1 MMNGWVKIRPW
12 KGPAYS
18 ALPGEAV
25 KSPAVMALPFALRQ
39 ALRIPA
45 RLARLASHWAV
56 NLAFLDQ
63 VVTSGGNFL
72 CGVLLARTFG
82 TYEFGRFALAW
93 MLVEFMGSLQFA
105 AIIQPMLNIGSK
117 QAEADRDR
125 YYHAVISQQGAACAL
140 LSLLVWAGITAAGWL
155 LPDLQL
161 LELAVPL
168 CTAIIAYQLYGF
180 FRRYLFARGHALAAL
195 CSDVLRFTV
204 QIAATVA
211 LPFAVPGAT
220 AVAGIWVVAAAC
232 AVAAALGFGFFGR
245 FAWNGATFRQVTARH
260 WTFSKWLLPSALMFW
275 MTSQAF
281 VLMSGVVLGA
291 AATGVLKAAITITN
305 VLNLLLLALD
315 NFAPVQASRA
325 FHVGGNAALRRYIAW
340 LAALTGGLIAAAV
353 TALNIAPDYIVHV
366 LYGGQYDDAG
376 HLVRW
381 LCAPAAVYG
390 IGSVLVI
397 WAAALERTRAIF
409 FSYAAATAF
418 TAIAAYPLTFY
429 GGLTGVVLGSLL
441 VEVIRVVV
449 LLIPLIRWSRAPKD
463 HGTDSGI

>member
-12 KGPAYS
+12 KESAYS
-18 ALPGEAV
+18 ALPAEAM
-25 KSPAVMALPFALRQ
+25 KSPAVMAIPFVLRQ
-39 ALRIPA
+39 AMRISTK
-45 RLARLASHWAV
+45 LARLASHWAV

-105 AIIQPMLNIGSK
+105 AIIQPMLNIGPK

-125 YYHAVISQQGAACAL
+125 YYHAVFSQQGAACAFL
-140 LSLLVWAGITAAGWL
+140 CLLVWMGITIAGRL

-161 LELAVPL
+161 LELAAPL

-180 FRRYLFARGHALAAL
+180 FRRYLFARGHAFAAL
-195 CSDVLRFTV
+195 CCDVLRFTV

-211 LPFAVPGAT
+211 LPFAMPGAT
-220 AVAGIWVVAAAC
+220 AAAGIWVVAAAC
-232 AVAAALGFGFFGR
+232 AIAAAQGACFFGR
-245 FAWNGATFRQVTARH
+245 FEWNAAILRQVSARH

-325 FHVGGNAALRRYIAW
+325 FHVGGSTALRRYIVW
-340 LAALTGGLIAAAV
+340 LASLTGGLIAAAV
-353 TALNIAPDYIVHV
+353 AALNIAPDYVVHA
-366 LYGGQYDDAG
+366 LYGGQYDGAS

-409 FSYAAATAF
+409 LSYAAATVF
-418 TAIAAYPLTFY
+418 TALAAYPLTFY
-429 GGLTGVVLGSLL
+429 GGLAGVVLGSLL

-449 LLIPLIRWSRAPKD
+449 LLVPLIRWSRATKAHD
-463 HGTDSGI
+463 TDSNI